1 MELLANDLSVHE
13 QFYDLTGF
21 RDALSRLMAMR
32 GAARLFGR
40 EVHCHS
46 TLLNAK
52 PMPGITMQQAIS
64 SLGVE
69 SERRAVMIWLT
80 SAGPFWDDV
89 HRHGGDDWMECDGG
103 VVTDTAVGEAA
114 FRTLHGV
121 DAGLLSVSP
130 SAWNHTPLEVTW
142 LREAEG
148 LDNRNAALENWWTA
162 EALKEALRHRTPPI
176 GSWGDMREAS
186 RNRFEQLTFAEDCF
200 APLAGVPFAKSAA
213 DRFIVL
219 LDILDR
225 FARAFEKDGARN
237 AEGHRLY
244 RDYFTGFRALFS
256 DSSDSEKRNFRRE
269 LTFSLSG
276 GPRRCAVL
284 HVARK
289 GVALDT
295 PPPFLLADRGGEA
308 GVCRVRRPEDHQAI
322 DCGNDS

>member
-13 QFYDLTGF
+13 QFHDLTGF
-21 RDALSRLMAMR
+21 RDALSRLMVMR

-121 DAGLLSVSP
+121 DSGLLSVSP

-225 FARAFEKDGARN
+225 SARAFEKDGARN

-269 LTFSLSG
+269 LTFSHPEDREGSLFCTWHGKVSHLTL
-276 GPRRCAVL
+276 RL
-284 HVARK
+284 HFSW
-289 GVALDT
+289 
-295 PPPFLLADRGGEA
+295 PIEA
-308 GVCRVRRPEDHQAI
+308 GKPVYVVYAGPKITKR
-322 DCGNDS
+322 